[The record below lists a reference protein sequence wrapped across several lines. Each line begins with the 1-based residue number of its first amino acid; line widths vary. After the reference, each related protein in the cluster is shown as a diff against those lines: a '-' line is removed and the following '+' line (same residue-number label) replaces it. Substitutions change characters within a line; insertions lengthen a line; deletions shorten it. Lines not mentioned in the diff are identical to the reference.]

1 MKMTT
6 LELYLYTTLIPNIGT
21 FFSITAVVTGIGVVL
36 SGISGMVLRTDR
48 ASDSAIHLAN
58 QILTLF
64 IAICF
69 VSASVATVLP
79 NKEDLRTIIAG
90 QYITNIQDI
99 EKLPPNAIKLLNQYL
114 EQATVQK
121 KD

>member
-1 MKMTT
+1 MTT